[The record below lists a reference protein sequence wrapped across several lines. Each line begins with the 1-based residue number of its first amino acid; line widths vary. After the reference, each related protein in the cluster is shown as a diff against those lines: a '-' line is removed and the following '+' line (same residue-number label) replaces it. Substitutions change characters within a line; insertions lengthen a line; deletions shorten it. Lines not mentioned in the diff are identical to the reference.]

1 MKRIL
6 KHAQMLST
14 LSTHLQIF
22 SFTKFRL
29 VQSVVAKTCS
39 LGFGNGHKAIF
50 SVLCK
55 YVYLFPSDHTL
66 KWLFQGEYV
75 REYGSL
81 WSKHLDTFFWT
92 DGVIQKSRN
101 YDPHQSV
108 KGSCFSTSVFL
119 EWLKVSPGWVQIIKH
134 IALKKCATLEIC
146 ATTRICQASAWPSI
160 VMTCWI
166 EVHSCHRCLAKLGE
180 TAGLFSIPF
189 QPHEGG
195 GWKSLPPPGIQ
206 EPKHP
211 PATIMVQMQL
221 WD

>member
-1 MKRIL
+1 MQFGIWEWT
-6 KHAQMLST
+6 QGNFSCT
-14 LSTHLQIF
+14 LQI
-22 SFTKFRL
+22 
-29 VQSVVAKTCS
+29 C
-39 LGFGNGHKAIF
+39 
-50 SVLCK
+50 
-55 YVYLFPSDHTL
+55 LFIS
-66 KWLFQGEYV
+66 KWPYPQMTVPGRAREGV
-75 REYGSL
+75 RE
-81 WSKHLDTFFWT
+81 F
-92 DGVIQKSRN
+92 VIKTSWYILLNRRRDSKSRN

-119 EWLKVSPGWVQIIKH
+119 EWLRVSYGWVWIKKH
-134 IALKKCATLEIC
+134 IALKKC

-180 TAGLFSIPF
+180 TAVLFSIPF

-211 PATIMVQMQL
+211 PATKMVQMQL